1 MSLFGRSVVVEIG
14 EEGGTGRRHTGLRV
28 AFRVEMD
35 QSSNPHTAT
44 IQVYNLRKG
53 AETPLNERTGLVR
66 LLVGYGTLDGT
77 PPTPRLIFQ
86 GNPVVG
92 GVRVEKRATDRV
104 TLVDAQDG
112 GRAYQSARV
121 SLSIATPTTALAVFR
136 EVATLAGYPT
146 GQITAATDVTY
157 PHGGAWYGPARD
169 VLATLADTMGS
180 RVWVSDGVL
189 FLVPPD
195 ASLASPVPLFSAA
208 RGNLVGSPTPKDG
221 GRIEVTGLL
230 DASVRP
236 GRTISVESEQ
246 YTGQYVAEKVTFEGD
261 SGYSAPFYVKAVAR
275 RA

>member
-1 MSLFGRSVVVEIG
+1 M
-14 EEGGTGRRHTGLRV
+14 
-28 AFRVEMD
+28 
-35 QSSNPHTAT
+35 
-44 IQVYNLRKG
+44 
-53 AETPLNERTGLVR
+53 
-66 LLVGYGTLDGT
+66 
-77 PPTPRLIFQ
+77 
-86 GNPVVG
+86 VG